1 MVFGPRMVD
10 CGTVF
15 SRWNAAPS
23 DTERTTAVLLSYPC
37 TQHVVDRQKK
47 FVDRAGGKVDR
58 APDSLVARERAPVPA
73 VPVIM
78 ARRRKASNFRQR
90 GGESPGCPPPGSG
103 GRGDLRRGLTLAG
116 AIECSF
122 IIATSLVVGWDSQR
136 ENTIVFRVE
145 VEVGELGWP
154 KVLNELLHR
163 NGNLLHAKFEED

>member
-1 MVFGPRMVD
+1 
-10 CGTVF
+10 
-15 SRWNAAPS
+15 
-23 DTERTTAVLLSYPC
+23 
-37 TQHVVDRQKK
+37 
-47 FVDRAGGKVDR
+47 
-58 APDSLVARERAPVPA
+58 
-73 VPVIM
+73 
-78 ARRRKASNFRQR
+78 
-90 GGESPGCPPPGSG
+90 
-103 GRGDLRRGLTLAG
+103 LAG